1 MPQQR
6 DLKAELKAGQA
17 AFGCWLGLNSGAVAE
32 IVAGAGYDFVLID
45 LEHGPGD
52 PQEALTIMQAISA
65 YPCVPLVRVPAN
77 EPLWIKRALDLG
89 AAGIMVPSV
98 ETAAQAA
105 QVADAARYPPLG
117 RRGMAPTVIRASG
130 YGVRWREYAAGF
142 NERLL
147 VICQVETAQAVEN
160 AAAIAAVDGVDLLFV
175 GPFDLSGDLGYP
187 AQPDHPDVRKA
198 IAKVEGVAKAAGKLL
213 GTIPTA
219 ERDVAALLAAGHLL
233 LPCES
238 DVGLLRDAAAQ
249 RRDRLAAAAKSR

>member
-6 DLKAELKAGQA
+6 DLKAELKAGRP
-17 AFGCWLGLNSGAVAE
+17 AFGCWLGLNSGPVAE

-52 PQEALTIMQAISA
+52 PQDALVIMQAISA

-89 AAGIMVPSV
+89 AAGIMVPNV
-98 ETAAQAA
+98 ETAAEAA
-105 QVADAARYPPLG
+105 RVVDAARYPPLG

-130 YGVRWREYAAGF
+130 YGARWREYVAEV

-147 VICQVETAQAVEN
+147 VICQIESAQAVEN
-160 AAAIAAVDGVDLLFV
+160 AASIAWVEGVDLLFV
-175 GPFDLSGDLGYP
+175 GPFDLSGALGYP

-198 IAKVEGVAKAAGKLL
+198 VARVEAATRAAGKLS

-219 ERDVAALLAAGHLL
+219 ERDVSALLAAGHLL
-233 LPCES
+233 LPSES
-238 DVGLLRDAAAQ
+238 DIGLLRNAATQ
-249 RRDRLAAAAKSR
+249 RRAHLAAAAKSR